1 MKDKENV
8 DENKINS
15 EVTKTKD
22 CDIKSSF
29 KQKEK
34 EEHENEKDDHK
45 ENVIEKSRAM
55 FYSARF

>member
-15 EVTKTKD
+15 EVTKTKH
-22 CDIKSSF
+22 CDIKSPF

-34 EEHENEKDDHK
+34 EEHENEKDDLT
-45 ENVIEKSRAM
+45 ENVIEKGKVM
-55 FYSARF
+55 FENYT

>member
-22 CDIKSSF
+22 CDIRVRGGEVS
-29 KQKEK
+29 
-34 EEHENEKDDHK
+34 
-45 ENVIEKSRAM
+45 VRGYSR
-55 FYSARF
+55 

>member
-29 KQKEK
+29 KQKGK
-34 EEHENEKDDHK
+34 GEHASEKDDLTQ
-45 ENVIEKSRAM
+45 NVIEKAKDM
-55 FYSARF
+55 FENYN